1 MKIFF
6 GDVGSTPIDD
16 FLSGAGR
23 SSAGGAR
30 LETIGIGLGLAGT
43 ILAVG
48 VVVLLAAV
56 HSGRRSEVRA
66 LLLLAMAGGAAMLAG
81 GAIEAAGTAAVL
93 GAGWIDVLTDGSASS
108 ALLRLLGGL
117 LVLLGLGDDGSAARR
132 WVPGASSSFGS
143 VGVALGALSFSFDGH
158 TVSQGPRLA
167 HAAANLV
174 HVVAGGVRVGGV
186 IGLVVVSTLLTRSS
200 IA

>member
-143 VGVALGALSFSFDGH
+143 VGVALGACRSRSTVTRCRRGH
-158 TVSQGPRLA
+158 GSHTQQRTSCTSSPGVSGSGA
-167 HAAANLV
+167 
-174 HVVAGGVRVGGV
+174 
-186 IGLVVVSTLLTRSS
+186 SS
-200 IA
+200 AWSS